1 MVLKKSTKKS
11 ELAAI
16 TISFLSAE
24 VETVPLSLSSQPLV
38 SGKEEQCSIPTL
50 GPGRLSQTTHHSQ

>member
-1 MVLKKSTKKS
+1 MVLKTSTIKS

-24 VETVPLSLSSQPLV
+24 VETVPPSLSPQPLV
-38 SGKEEQCSIPTL
+38 SGKEPCSIPTL

>member
-1 MVLKKSTKKS
+1 MALEKSTIKS

-24 VETVPLSLSSQPLV
+24 VETVPPSLSQPLM
-38 SGKEEQCSIPTL
+38 SGKEEPCSIPTL